1 MKRVFPRFALIACF
15 PAFCA
20 LTHLAPG
27 ACFRALGSNR
37 VFWLR
42 SLIGSLRGIAFIK
55 LRVKVSKETVVLRR
69 WG

>member
-20 LTHLAPG
+20 LTHL